1 MGKGAERLQIA
12 DYYQLHRSQNV
23 CKGRIYGT
31 HCHFQSVEETRREA
45 YHLRNQLQKE
55 LTFEEVQLSE
65 HTSTLHECERLE
77 KALQHKIE
85 SCQRLIESERNALLK
100 MEPLSLRPEDID
112 KPVSQVYGQCG
123 DVVHFFMGAQE
134 QAELSLNKTLKEAT
148 SVSSYKVL

>member
-1 MGKGAERLQIA
+1 MGKGVEQLQIA
-12 DYYQLHRSQNV
+12 DYYQLHRSRNV
-23 CKGRIYGT
+23 CKERICGT
-31 HCHFQSVEETRREA
+31 NCHFQSVEEIRREA

-55 LTFEEVQLSE
+55 LIFEEERLSE
-65 HTSTLHECERLE
+65 HTLTLHECERLE

-85 SCQRLIESERNALLK
+85 SCQRLIESEKNALLK
-100 MEPLSLRPEDID
+100 MEPLSLRAEDID

-134 QAELSLNKTLKEAT
+134 QAESNLNKMLKEAT